1 MPYVASIEEKT
12 LKNLFTKDRFE
23 RIKEYRNEVSNLTP
37 ERKFTCGSN
46 KLIQKDYIYA
56 GDCIS
61 KIRNPGKVTVSYE
74 AELHYKMRLKES
86 ENAQEQIAILII

>member
-23 RIKEYRNEVSNLTP
+23 RIKEYRSEVSNLTP

-61 KIRNPGKVTVSYE
+61 KIRNPGKITVSYE

-86 ENAQEQIAILII
+86 ENTQEQIAVLII